1 MLISLFVCHVIT
13 CLWAFVGLLGIECEG
28 IAQCEAL
35 TREAEK
41 RCTKGDLNCTNDL
54 SVGLFESIGQ
64 GWTLS
69 YKYIYWCSSHRNN
82 LHCLCK
88 SAQRSA
94 HHMKVHLV
102 VQPRKQTD

>member
-41 RCTKGDLNCTNDL
+41 RCTKGDVNCTNDL

-69 YKYIYWCSSHRNN
+69 YKYIYWCSPHRIISTACVQTAQHSARNI
-82 LHCLCK
+82 CK
-88 SAQRSA
+88 YI
-94 HHMKVHLV
+94 
-102 VQPRKQTD
+102 

>member
-1 MLISLFVCHVIT
+1 LIEFGKLMLISLFVCHVIT

-28 IAQCEAL
+28 FAQCEAL

-69 YKYIYWCSSHRNN
+69 YKYIYWCSSALTGSFSTACTNPHNV
-82 LHCLCK
+82 
-88 SAQRSA
+88 QR
-94 HHMKVHLV
+94 
-102 VQPRKQTD
+102 TI